1 MDFDE
6 KHRSTHNSVL
16 LPTIIPAHITAM
28 FQNTVLQILLFIQ
41 GINAFIQRTTPGIS
55 VHVTRRGSKRLY
67 FGLQNHKRCPKTLLY
82 AMPKAIIFDLDGCL
96 WRPEMYELLWYSRGK
111 GSPFRQDPQNPE
123 DLLSVANE
131 PVYLLGDVREVLTE
145 IYNEDDYQEVKI
157 GISSRT
163 DEPNWAK
170 ELLSKFTIQSDKTGS
185 ENGRVPIEVVFN
197 GPIEIAQDS
206 KVEHFRR
213 ISKHLNI
220 GMEEILFFDNEI
232 GNCRQVAGLGVT
244 VAHCPDGV
252 TYDIWNRVLKED
264 YPRTDGVVC

>member
-1 MDFDE
+1 MFQI
-6 KHRSTHNSVL
+6 SVL
-16 LPTIIPAHITAM
+16 L
-28 FQNTVLQILLFIQ
+28 ILLFIQ
-41 GINAFIQRTTPGIS
+41 GINAFVQRTTPGTS
-55 VHVTRRGSKRLY
+55 VHVTGTGLTCLHYS
-67 FGLQNHKRCPKTLLY
+67 LQNYKQCPKTLLS

-123 DLLSVANE
+123 HLLSVANE

-145 IYNEDDYQEVKI
+145 IYNVNDYKDVKI

-163 DEPNWAK
+163 DEPNWAR
-170 ELLSKFTIQSDKTGS
+170 ELLSKFTIESEKGGS
-185 ENGRVPIEVVFN
+185 KNGRVAIEEVFN

-206 KVEHFRR
+206 KVEHFQR
-213 ISKHLNI
+213 ISKQYNLC
-220 GMEEILFFDNEI
+220 MEEILFFDNEI

-264 YPRTDGVVC
+264 YPRTDGLVC